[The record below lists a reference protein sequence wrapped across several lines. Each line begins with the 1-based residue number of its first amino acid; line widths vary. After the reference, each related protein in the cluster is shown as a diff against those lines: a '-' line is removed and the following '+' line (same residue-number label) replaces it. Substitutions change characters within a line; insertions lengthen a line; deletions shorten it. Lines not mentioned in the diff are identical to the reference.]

1 MKTTSVA
8 PKVNMVVSQNRGIP
22 IWTPKC
28 YSPYYGNPQKGT
40 CWCEPAGC
48 EEVDNSGVI
57 SSLLSLPSPSM
68 DMAHTVAEAFY
79 AQVNTKNLK
88 VLVMYCYGWLLCYS
102 K

>member
-1 MKTTSVA
+1 MCHLE
-8 PKVNMVVSQNRGIP
+8 VSQHNQG
-22 IWTPKC
+22 
-28 YSPYYGNPQKGT
+28 Y